1 MNTHYLFLWCLV
13 IFCLIIIYQI
23 LSDKYWKE
31 NFTPFIPHGSKTIAA
46 TTAFPEYTLI
56 GFIRDVRAMEE
67 GDRIDKVNTVG
78 PFNRWID
85 ERLKNPTFLKGYTNA
100 IANRIASISSFFVEG
115 VYSTILYGYTYTH
128 IHGHLFVFD
137 HIGYVGDDNQRITI
151 DVFVVSKDNKI
162 IYTSVNGFHV
172 DKPMP
177 LPPSGDIGSTDYYPA
192 SMYTTSTNPNYFGG
206 VMSITPD
213 PETIRK
219 FCKQRRKDMYT
230 FSYCKIND
238 KTYNIDEVQCVSRGG
253 TIKRVSNQPS
263 GLLND
268 MQNQEAIA
276 TVMNGREELR
286 SLYGAENDVCANLSL
301 EEEAINESIEH
312 KNTITSI

>member
-1 MNTHYLFLWCLV
+1 MNTQPILCCLC
-13 IFCLIIIYQI
+13 IICLIIVCQ
-23 LSDKYWKE
+23 LLLLDHRE
-31 NFTPFIPHGSKTIAA
+31 EPFTPYVPRGSKTIAA

-56 GFIRDVRAMEE
+56 GFVRDVRAMES
-67 GDRIDKVNTVG
+67 GSRVDKVNTVG

-85 ERLKNPTFLKGYTNA
+85 ERLQHPTFSKGYTNA
-100 IANRIASISSFFVEG
+100 IANRVAAISSFFVEG
-115 VYSTILYGYTYTH
+115 VYATVLHGYTYTH

-137 HIGYVGDDNQRITI
+137 HIGYTGTNQRIAV
-151 DVFVVSKDNKI
+151 DVFVVSKDATI
-162 IYTSVNGFHV
+162 LHTSVNGFHV
-172 DKPMP
+172 DNPMP
-177 LPPSGDIGSTDYYPA
+177 LPPSGDIGDTDYYPA

-219 FCKQRRKDMYT
+219 FCKQRRKNMYT
-230 FSYCKIND
+230 FSYCEIND

-253 TIKRVSNQPS
+253 TIRRVSNQPS

-276 TVMNGREELR
+276 TVVNGSEELR
-286 SLYGAENDVCANLSL
+286 SLYGAENDICANLSL
-301 EEEAINESIEH
+301 EEEAINESVEH
-312 KNTITSI
+312 KNTVTSI